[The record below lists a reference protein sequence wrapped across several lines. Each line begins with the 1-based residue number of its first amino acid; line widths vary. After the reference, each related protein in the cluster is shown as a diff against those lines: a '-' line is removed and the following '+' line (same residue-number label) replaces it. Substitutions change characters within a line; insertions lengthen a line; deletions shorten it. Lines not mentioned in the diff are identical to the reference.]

1 MELLLLSILPL
12 FYVDKCG
19 QKYFTWTKTGFPARK
34 SGKKC
39 SRSNDQEHFIFI
51 SARIPY
57 FWDSST
63 ATATETV
70 IPTMGLLP
78 AFQKPSEAPKGL
90 PKVEKSLRDC
100 NFYKQSKSLL
110 CSLFLSIYGSS

>member
-78 AFQKPSEAPKGL
+78 APRKPIISTWAGTEEEPA
-90 PKVEKSLRDC
+90 
-100 NFYKQSKSLL
+100 N
-110 CSLFLSIYGSS
+110 